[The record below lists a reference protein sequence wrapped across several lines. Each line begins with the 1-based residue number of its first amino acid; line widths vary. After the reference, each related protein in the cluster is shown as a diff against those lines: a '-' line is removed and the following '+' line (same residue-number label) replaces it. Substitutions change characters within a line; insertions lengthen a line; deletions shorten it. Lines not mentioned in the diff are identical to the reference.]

1 MLRFGMA
8 PSGARTA
15 WHTRGDSRGKL
26 AARPSSAGTE
36 ACSETLRAMVEVA
49 FDTSPLAQT
58 RAGTARYIRGL
69 LAELERTPELRVER
83 HAFAL
88 GGRAVVPVRDVGW
101 YLGALPLL
109 ARGADVLHCPT
120 FRAPVRPG
128 VPLVVTFHDL
138 AVLRYPE
145 MFNTWTRRY
154 SRVFLPRVARAA
166 ARVIAVSEFT
176 ARELVDVLGMPDEKI
191 RVIPNAV
198 GPPFT
203 ATGDSAEGDYVLA
216 VSTLEPRKNLG
227 RLVEGFRRAGLNGSE
242 LRVVGARGWGNV
254 EPPPGGDVRWLGEV
268 SDDELARLY
277 RGARCAAYLSL
288 YEGFGLPVL
297 EAMACGT
304 PVVAADLPPIQEF
317 GAGVVTVDPRDAEAI
332 AAGLGEAIARGDQ
345 LGREGRAAA
354 AAYDSGRVARETIAV
369 YSEVAG

>member
-1 MLRFGMA
+1 
-8 PSGARTA
+8 
-15 WHTRGDSRGKL
+15 
-26 AARPSSAGTE
+26 
-36 ACSETLRAMVEVA
+36 MVEIA

-69 LAELERTPELRVER
+69 LGELERTPEIALER

-88 GGRAVVPVRDVGW
+88 RGRAAVPVRDLGW

-120 FRAPVRPG
+120 FRAPVRSR

-138 AVLRYPE
+138 AILRHPE
-145 MFNTWTRRY
+145 TFNTWTRAY
-154 SRVFLPRVARAA
+154 SRAFIPRVARTAV
-166 ARVIAVSEFT
+166 RVIAVSEFT
-176 ARELVDVLGMPDEKI
+176 AGELVDLLGVPETKI

-203 ATGDSAEGDYVLA
+203 AEGDAAEGDYVLA

-227 RLVEGFRRAGLNGSE
+227 RLVEGFRRADLNGCE
-242 LRVVGARGWGNV
+242 LRVVGSRGWGGV
-254 EPPPGGDVRWLGEV
+254 EPVQSDGIRWLGEV

-277 RGARCAAYLSL
+277 RGARCAAYVSL

-304 PVVAADLPPIQEF
+304 PVVTADLPPIREF
-317 GAGVVTVDPRDAEAI
+317 ARGVVKVDPRDADAI
-332 AAGLGEAIARGDQ
+332 AAGLGEALARGDE
-345 LGREGRAAA
+345 LGREGREAAA
-354 AAYDSGRVARETIAV
+354 SYHWGRVARETIDV
-369 YSEVAG
+369 YREVAG

>member
-1 MLRFGMA
+1 
-8 PSGARTA
+8 
-15 WHTRGDSRGKL
+15 
-26 AARPSSAGTE
+26 
-36 ACSETLRAMVEVA
+36 MVEIA

-69 LAELERTPELRVER
+69 LGELERTAEVTVER

-88 GGRAVVPVRDVGW
+88 RGRAVVPVRDLGW

-109 ARGADVLHCPT
+109 ARAADVLHCPT
-120 FRAPVRPG
+120 FRAPVRSP

-138 AVLRYPE
+138 AVLRHPGT
-145 MFNTWTRRY
+145 FNPWTRRY
-154 SRVFLPRVARAA
+154 SRAFLPRVAHAA

-176 ARELVDVLGMPDEKI
+176 AGELVDLLGVPKKKI

-203 ATGDSAEGDYVLA
+203 AAGDAAEGDYVLA

-227 RLVEGFRRAGLNGSE
+227 RLIEGFRRADLNGYE
-242 LRVVGARGWGNV
+242 LRVVGARGWGEV
-254 EPPPGGDVRWLGEV
+254 EPVQSDGVRWLGEV

-277 RGARCAAYLSL
+277 RGARCAAYVSL

-304 PVVAADLPPIQEF
+304 PVVTADLPPIREF
-317 GAGVVTVDPRDAEAI
+317 ARGVVKIDPRDADAI
-332 AAGLGEAIARGDQ
+332 AAGLGEALAHGDE
-345 LGREGRAAA
+345 LGREGREAA
-354 AAYDSGRVARETIAV
+354 AAYDWGRVARETIDV
-369 YSEVAG
+369 YREVAR

>member
-1 MLRFGMA
+1 VL
-8 PSGARTA
+8 
-15 WHTRGDSRGKL
+15 
-26 AARPSSAGTE
+26 
-36 ACSETLRAMVEVA
+36 EVA

-69 LAELERTPELRVER
+69 LGHLEQAPDLRLHR
-83 HAFAL
+83 HSFAL
-88 GGRAVVPVRDVGW
+88 RGRAAVPARDIGW

-120 FRAPVRPG
+120 FRAPTRSP

-138 AVLRYPE
+138 AVLRRPE
-145 MFNTWTRRY
+145 TFNSWTRTY
-154 SRVFLPRVARAA
+154 SRAFLPRVASAA

-176 ARELVDVLGMPDEKI
+176 ARELVDLLAVPEEKI

-203 ATGDSAEGDYVLA
+203 ATGDAAEGDYVLA

-227 RLVEGFRRAGLNGSE
+227 RLVEGFRRAGLNGCE
-242 LRVVGARGWGNV
+242 LRVVGARGWGGV
-254 EPPPGGDVRWLGEV
+254 EPVAGAGIRWLGEV
-268 SDDELARLY
+268 SDEELARLY
-277 RGARCAAYLSL
+277 RGARCAAYVSL

-304 PVVAADLPPIQEF
+304 PVVTADLPPIREF
-317 GAGVVTVDPRDAEAI
+317 AQGAVAVDPSDVDAI
-332 AAGLGEAIARGDQ
+332 AAGLGEALARADE
-345 LGREGRAAA
+345 LGREGRQAA
-354 AAYDSGRVARETIAV
+354 AAYDWGRVARQTIAV
-369 YSEVAG
+369 YREVAG

>member
-1 MLRFGMA
+1 V
-8 PSGARTA
+8 
-15 WHTRGDSRGKL
+15 
-26 AARPSSAGTE
+26 
-36 ACSETLRAMVEVA
+36 VEVA

-58 RAGTARYIRGL
+58 RAGTARYIHGL
-69 LAELERTPELRVER
+69 LGELARAPELTLAR

-88 GGRAVVPVRDVGW
+88 QGRAAVPLRDIGW

-120 FRAPVRPG
+120 FRAPVRSC

-138 AVLRYPE
+138 AVLRHPE
-145 MFNTWTRRY
+145 AFNTWTRRY
-154 SRVFLPRVARAA
+154 SRALLPLVARAA
-166 ARVIAVSEFT
+166 ASVIAVSEFT
-176 ARELVDVLGMPDEKI
+176 ARELVDLLAVPEEKI

-203 ATGDSAEGDYVLA
+203 AGGDAAEGDYVLA

-227 RLVEGFRRAGLNGSE
+227 RLVEGFRRANLNGCE
-242 LRVVGARGWGNV
+242 LRVVGARGWGDV
-254 EPPPGGDVRWLGEV
+254 EPVPSTGVRWLGEV

-277 RGARCAAYLSL
+277 RGARCAAYLSV

-304 PVVAADLPPIQEF
+304 PVVSSDLPPIHEF
-317 GAGVVTVDPRDAEAI
+317 ARGVVTVDPLDADAIAGGLRDALEH
-332 AAGLGEAIARGDQ
+332 GDE
-345 LGREGRAAA
+345 LGREGREAA
-354 AAYDSGRVARETIAV
+354 AAYDWGRVARETIAV
-369 YSEVAG
+369 YHEVAG

>member
-1 MLRFGMA
+1 V
-8 PSGARTA
+8 
-15 WHTRGDSRGKL
+15 
-26 AARPSSAGTE
+26 
-36 ACSETLRAMVEVA
+36 VEIA

-69 LAELERTPELRVER
+69 LGELERAADLRLQR
-83 HAFAL
+83 HAFGL
-88 GGRAVVPVRDVGW
+88 RGRAAVPVRDVGW

-109 ARGADVLHCPT
+109 ARNADILHCPT
-120 FRAPVRPG
+120 FRAPVGSR

-138 AVLRYPE
+138 AVLRHPE
-145 MFNTWTRRY
+145 TFNTWTRTY
-154 SRVFLPRVARAA
+154 SRSVLPRVAQAA
-166 ARVIAVSEFT
+166 ARIIAVSQFT
-176 ARELVDVLGMPDEKI
+176 ARELVELLDVPETKI

-203 ATGDSAEGDYVLA
+203 ATGDAAEGDYVLA

-227 RLVEGFRRAGLNGSE
+227 RLVEGFRRADLNGCE

-254 EPPPGGDVRWLGEV
+254 DHVPSAGVRWLGEV

-277 RGARCAAYLSL
+277 RGARCAAYVSL

-304 PVVAADLPPIQEF
+304 PVVTADLPPIREF
-317 GAGVVTVDPRDAEAI
+317 ARGVVTVDPRDADAI
-332 AAGLGEAIARGDQ
+332 AAGLGEALARGDE
-345 LGREGRAAA
+345 LGRAGREAA
-354 AAYDSGRVARETIAV
+354 AAYDWGRVGRETIDV
-369 YSEVAG
+369 YREATG

>member
-1 MLRFGMA
+1 
-8 PSGARTA
+8 
-15 WHTRGDSRGKL
+15 
-26 AARPSSAGTE
+26 
-36 ACSETLRAMVEVA
+36 MVEIA

-69 LAELERTPELRVER
+69 LSELELAPELRLER

-88 GGRAVVPVRDVGW
+88 RGRAAVPVRDVGW

-109 ARGADVLHCPT
+109 ARRADVLHCPT
-120 FRAPVRPG
+120 FRAPVRPR

-138 AVLRYPE
+138 AVLRHPKT
-145 MFNTWTRRY
+145 FNAWTQRY
-154 SRVFLPRVARAA
+154 SRALLPRVVRAA
-166 ARVIAVSEFT
+166 ARIIAVSEFT
-176 ARELVDVLGMPDEKI
+176 ARELVDLLAVPEAKI

-203 ATGDSAEGDYVLA
+203 ANGEAAEGDYVLA

-227 RLVEGFRRAGLNGSE
+227 RLVEGFRRADLNGCE
-242 LRVVGARGWGNV
+242 LRIVGARGWGDV
-254 EPPPGGDVRWLGEV
+254 EPVPSAGVRWLGEV

-277 RGARCAAYLSL
+277 RGARCAAYVSL

-304 PVVAADLPPIQEF
+304 PVVTADLPPIHEF
-317 GAGVVTVDPRDAEAI
+317 ARGVVTVDPNDADAI
-332 AAGLGEAIARGDQ
+332 AAGLSEAFERGDE
-345 LGREGRAAA
+345 LGREGREAA
-354 AAYDSGRVARETIAV
+354 AAYDWGRVARETIDV
-369 YSEVAG
+369 YREVAR